1 MPTKDNGNQKVE
13 ELTTDELLE
22 KIKADK
28 KQLKKSAVF
37 AFTALIAIIV
47 LSIAWF
53 VSNSRVSGTNGAVS
67 VKSLPYCIATK
78 ETTKD
83 ANANYQTGLKEI
95 LDKFNAGKGSELK
108 IGEDTYYVS
117 SGGSVRIQ
125 VSEDNNLNN
134 NEGNAMGGIA
144 PGASGKITFYIIP
157 REKGYKKF
165 SLQMNLTAYQETG
178 EERELKKIED
188 DGIKSLLKGHIL
200 FFRNYS
206 EDTGYTDWI
215 EKDAFDITSDKGF
228 TQNEPIPITIYWVW
242 PDYFQSFMKSGE
254 LFKNDDVINHFV
266 SDMNLDT
273 ASDVSTPN
281 SAKKYFYGFQSGQFK
296 NENTDKKDWTFDS
309 LNANQYLYLTECY
322 NAADFQIGSNVK
334 YSYLDFELR

>member
-1 MPTKDNGNQKVE
+1 MPTKDNGNPKVE
-13 ELTTDELLE
+13 ELTTDELLK

-83 ANANYQTGLKEI
+83 NNANYQTGLKEI
-95 LDKFNAGKGSELK
+95 LDKFNAVKGSELK
-108 IGEDTYYVS
+108 IGKDTYYVS

-134 NEGNAMGGIA
+134 NKGNAKGGIA

-165 SLQMNLTAYQETG
+165 SLQMNLTAYQET
-178 EERELKKIED
+178 EKELKEIED
-188 DGIKSLLKGHIL
+188 DDIKSLLKGHIL

-206 EDTGYTDWI
+206 EDAGYTDWI
-215 EKDAFDITSDKGF
+215 EKNAFDITSDGEF

-254 LFKNDDVINHFV
+254 LFKSDDVTNHFV

-273 ASDVSTPN
+273 ASDVDTSN
-281 SAKKYFYGFQSGQFK
+281 SAKKYFYGFQSEQFK
-296 NENTDKKDWTFDS
+296 NENTDKEEWTFDS

-334 YSYLDFELR
+334 YIYLDFELR